1 MNRDVIKTTVLIL
14 LVIQV
19 LGLMG
24 ETDIHAGWAWH
35 HLLIPI
41 STAMLL
47 LLVSSIFKMGN
58 TQNID
63 ILGIS
68 NILLFSCLLV
78 VSLLLGYYLD
88 GNKSLKLAVYI
99 GLYAC
104 LSLGTV
110 LILLFGAHAAPTEH
124 SEAAR
129 SPPDAQLS
137 FF

>member
-110 LILLFGAHAAPTEH
+110 LMSGELGRWVSNLL
-124 SEAAR
+124 SE
-129 SPPDAQLS
+129 PYKTTQT
-137 FF
+137 